1 MTGSHP
7 PNYENYPPPTQ
18 DRPPSSAEPQDPPT
32 GWTVVPAPPSPANAR
47 PAGPGRR
54 TVLWLGAVV
63 GVGAVGLSLLAGVN
77 SFEQNESGEAST
89 WADPDPFGEEGDEQV
104 DLDGLTVLVPTGWT
118 QVSATQ
124 HRLVLRSGA
133 NTVTFLHYQ
142 ADQDANAMDEARQQL
157 RRYAADVRSTT
168 EVSATDDTS
177 DYPETAEVKL
187 TGKVD
192 GSAAD
197 VVSSVVLT
205 TDSYEAAAVVSVVL
219 QSAGSDIGREVT
231 RMREDFLSQ
240 LG

>member
-1 MTGSHP
+1 M
-7 PNYENYPPPTQ
+7 
-18 DRPPSSAEPQDPPT
+18 
-32 GWTVVPAPPSPANAR
+32 VPAPPSPANPG

-89 WADPDPFGEEGDEQV
+89 WADPDPDAGQGGQEYYLG
-104 DLDGLTVLVPTGWT
+104 GLTVLAPTGWT
-118 QVSATQ
+118 QVSATE
-124 HRLVLRSGA
+124 HRLVLQGGA
-133 NTVTFLHYQ
+133 NTVTFLHYE

-157 RRYAADVRSTT
+157 RRYAADVRTTT

-177 DYPETAEVKL
+177 DYPETAEVTL

-192 GSAAD
+192 GQAVD

-205 TDSYEAAAVVSVVL
+205 TDTYEAAAVVSVVL
-219 QSAGSDIGREVT
+219 QGAGSDIAREVAS
-231 RMREDFLSQ
+231 MRDDFLSQ